1 MTTYPQRRKRR
12 RNGNHSS
19 ARTVPSRPGTNPTP
33 GSTDLLDCEVGEGEA
48 LSISRDHG
56 QRRIP
61 IILWRGAETDCT
73 VGETCN
79 DCLSPRAARLL
90 VGLTTRLGRT
100 IDDFDNGPILAG
112 VAGVRHALI
121 TSAAQLR
128 RSPADLHLIGD
139 LIANGRGQV
148 LLCYLGDQLTNP
160 PRTINVAALM
170 PPSAT
175 VHDVV
180 VSAKPEP
187 GTGEEPDLRDEA
199 VAAPIDR
206 AAGGGG
212 SQSTQQQKSSYHP
225 RPSGRLGRPEPAPRK
240 VCIDPVFVGDS
251 EANQLRTRRTVA
263 RLEASIWA
271 TRPRRGNRVPGSGIA
286 AGERDLFVSALGAG
300 FRANRARRAG
310 APATKGAAGGGPR

>member
-1 MTTYPQRRKRR
+1 MTTHPQR

-19 ARTVPSRPGTNPTP
+19 ARAVPSRPGTNPTP
-33 GSTDLLDCEVGEGEA
+33 GSTNLLDCEIGEGEA

-61 IILWRGAETDCT
+61 IILWRGAATDCT

-79 DCLSPRAARLL
+79 DGLSPRVAGLL

-100 IDDFDNGPILAG
+100 IGDFDNDSTLAG

-128 RSPADLHLIGD
+128 RSPAGLHLIGD
-139 LIANGRGQV
+139 LLANGRGQV
-148 LLCYLGDQLTNP
+148 LLCYFGDQLTNP
-160 PRTINVAALM
+160 PRTINAAALM

-180 VSAKPEP
+180 VSAKAEP

-199 VAAPIDR
+199 VAAPTDR
-206 AAGGGG
+206 VAGGGG
-212 SQSTQQQKSSYHP
+212 SQSTQHEKSSYHP
-225 RPSGRLGRPEPAPRK
+225 RPSGRPGRRGPASCKVRIDLVLVSGPERK
-240 VCIDPVFVGDS
+240 QSRVRQAAARW
-251 EANQLRTRRTVA
+251 EAF
-263 RLEASIWA
+263 IWA
-271 TRPRRGNRVPGSGIA
+271 ARQRGSRVGSGTA
-286 AGERDLFVSALGAG
+286 AGEGDLLVSAFGAR
-300 FRANRARRAG
+300 FRANWADRAG
-310 APATKGAAGGGPR
+310 ALATKGAAGVGPR